1 MAVFRERRV
10 SRVRWVA
17 GGLAA
22 LAFAGWVLAA
32 NSSSPPLDSASFA
45 ADQVGMSGASTACPT
60 LKFFGVRGS
69 GETATEN
76 GGYGPTIAA
85 VKNDLGGL
93 VDGLSAT
100 AINYPAIPV
109 LSGALN
115 YEVDYNESVSVGV
128 LHLLTSFYAFK
139 VKCPETDAVF
149 GGYSQ
154 GADVVLQTFQ
164 ELSSADQARVFVV
177 TLGDPHFNPNQPWI
191 DEGNFNRKSQAI
203 LVHFWGDRPHSFPRS
218 DAGRVQSWC
227 SGGDPICNYHAGDG
241 LGCLQALLPFDN
253 RCAHLQYAR
262 IGYTFEAAGWA
273 YSAWVGPEIARL
285 RF

>member
-1 MAVFRERRV
+1 MAVLGERHA
-10 SRVRWVA
+10 SRARWVA

-22 LAFAGWVLAA
+22 LAFVGWVVAA
-32 NSSSPPLDSASFA
+32 NSSSPPLESASFA
-45 ADQVGMSGASTACPT
+45 ANQVGMSSASTACPT

-76 GGYGPTIAA
+76 GGYAPTVAA
-85 VKNDLGGL
+85 VKNDLGAL

-100 AINYPAIPV
+100 AINYPAINV
-109 LSGALN
+109 LWWDPN

-139 VKCPETDAVF
+139 ANCPQTDVVF

-164 ELSSADQARVFVV
+164 ELSNADQARVIVV
-177 TLGDPHFNPNQPWI
+177 TLGDPHFNPNQRWI
-191 DEGNFNRKSQAI
+191 DEGNFNPKFQAI
-203 LVHFWGDRPHSFPRS
+203 LVHFWGDPPHSFPRS
-218 DAGRVQSWC
+218 DADHVQSWC
-227 SGGDPICNYHAGDG
+227 SQGDPICNYHAGDG

-253 RCAHLQYAR
+253 RCAHLQYAQ
-262 IGYTFEAAGWA
+262 IGYTFEAAYWA
-273 YSAWVGPEIARL
+273 YSAWVGPQIAGL
-285 RF
+285 SF